1 MKIHITGG
9 DGYIGRNIFEG
20 LRTKHQIS
28 KSDIQNLDVLNKD
41 LLIEFFKE
49 DTPEIIIHLAG
60 LMGAQQSTM
69 ELYKTF
75 SVNSFGLL
83 NVLEAA
89 RLVATTDAFRI
100 AVSCCVLAGQ
110 G

>member
-28 KSDIQNLDVLNKD
+28 KSDIHNLDVLYKD
-41 LLIEFFKE
+41 LLIEYFKE

-60 LMGAQQSTM
+60 LMGAQQSKLD
-69 ELYKTF
+69 LYKTF
-75 SVNSFGLL
+75 IVNSFGY
-83 NVLEAA
+83 
-89 RLVATTDAFRI
+89 
-100 AVSCCVLAGQ
+100 
-110 G
+110 